1 MVAAAVSCRISNGGQ
16 KCNSSKRFIILRKHY
31 ESFCQKM
38 ATYMSQLVIGDPFDV
53 TTQITSL
60 ATAALTQEV
69 HHQVT
74 STIAQGARCLTG

>member
-16 KCNSSKRFIILRKHY
+16 KCNSSKRFIILKQHY
-31 ESFCQKM
+31 EKFCQKM
-38 ATYMSQLVIGDPFDV
+38 TAYMSKLVIGDPFDS
-53 TTQITSL
+53 TTQVTSL
-60 ATAALTQEV
+60 ATSALVQEI